1 MKITVPFYLKKMVW
15 LHQGNHKGCNEGN
28 PSVLKIVDFFLK
40 WEVRCLATINASKL
54 KKAYTCALYSV
65 LILKNYLKMCIKYLV
80 IFGAKIKLILGHF
93 ESQNS
98 TFFGQFGAK
107 IQIFLKDST
116 LWWNVLQVKMNDFF
130 VCCSWKTNSCFGAWC
145 ICR

>member
-1 MKITVPFYLKKMVW
+1 MFFKM
-15 LHQGNHKGCNEGN
+15 L
-28 PSVLKIVDFFLK
+28 IFFLNGK
-40 WEVRCLATINASKL
+40 LLLKNASKL

-80 IFGAKIKLILGHF
+80 IFGAKIQIKLILGHF

-116 LWWNVLQVKMNDFF
+116 L
-130 VCCSWKTNSCFGAWC
+130 
-145 ICR
+145 